1 MGWGNCA
8 DIRKAGAVRFRYLKN
23 DESAMV
29 PGAKFRQALNSI
41 LMLLV
46 IACLMSGCAQGP
58 KWVRSDWREY
68 NDTVVDVS
76 KRELLLNIIRLR
88 YNDYPGVLKIGSLTA
103 QRNWSV
109 NGSLAGTIP
118 EGGPD
123 SLSLGIGGLRSER
136 PTVAFLPGSKESVT
150 ATLTPLSLESL
161 YLASYLEWPASTYLP
176 LMVKSINGVQNAPK
190 GGGPMPTEPPQ
201 FHEFFELALNL
212 KQLQD
217 RDLVEVGR
225 IEKLE
230 PLNKRVMASTLTAAE
245 SREAAEAGY
254 AYQESDREGE
264 IVLSRR
270 EQVSVLRF
278 SPQALGTP
286 EHSMIVEL
294 LGLDPTRLI
303 FEFEPAFKG
312 TLADDYKNRENLEV
326 GLRSLIEMLFL
337 ASKGVDVPE
346 CHLAN
351 NIAPSSDFAID
362 WQPVIGGF
370 RVHCCDEKPNCAA
383 VSVCYRGC
391 WFYIA
396 DNDQDS
402 KNAFFFIKLIYDA
415 QVQGGGAENLPV
427 LTLPL

>member
-1 MGWGNCA
+1 MT
-8 DIRKAGAVRFRYLKN
+8 F
-23 DESAMV
+23 ST
-29 PGAKFRQALNSI
+29 KFRHATNGVLI
-41 LMLLV
+41 LMMC
-46 IACLMSGCAQGP
+46 ACLISGCAQGP

-68 NDTVVDVS
+68 NDTIVDVGNQ
-76 KRELLLNIIRLR
+76 ELLLNIVRLR

-123 SLSLGIGGLRSER
+123 SLSMGIGGLRSER
-136 PTVAFLPGSKESVT
+136 PTVSFLPGSKESIT
-150 ATLTPLSLESL
+150 ASVTPLSLESL
-161 YLASYLEWPASTYLP
+161 YLASYLEWPASTYWS
-176 LMVKSINGVQNAPK
+176 LMIKSINGVQNAPE
-190 GGGPMPTEPPQ
+190 GGGPIPSQPPQ
-201 FHEFFELALNL
+201 FHEFFQLAQNL
-212 KQLQD
+212 KQLQEK
-217 RDLVEVGR
+217 DLVEVGR

-230 PLNKRVMASTLTAAE
+230 PLNKHIKASTLTAAE

-254 AYQESDREGE
+254 EYQESDREDE
-264 IVLSRR
+264 LVLSRR

-278 SPQALGTP
+278 SPQAIGTP

-294 LGLDPTRLI
+294 LNLEPASLV
-303 FEFEPAFKG
+303 FEFEPAFEG
-312 TLADDYKNRENLEV
+312 TLKEADQNRKNLEV

-337 ASKGVDVPE
+337 VSKGVEVPG

-351 NIAPSSDFAID
+351 NIAPSNDFAFD
-362 WQPVIGGF
+362 WQPMIGGF
-370 RVHCCDEKPNCAA
+370 RVLSCDKKPTCASVA
-383 VSVCYRGC
+383 VCYRGC

-396 DNDQDS
+396 DDDQDS
-402 KNAFFFIKLIYDA
+402 KTAFFFIKLIYDA